1 MSNGQIIYARYD
13 FFSFVILYHIMVTNF
28 FYHINTYLFNIQTD
42 NKSHGPETHEM
53 ASLWHSKKTQ
63 PSHL

>member
-13 FFSFVILYHIMVTNF
+13 IFSFVILYHIMVTSF
-28 FYHINTYLFNIQTD
+28 FYCIKTYLFNIQTD

-53 ASLWHSKKTQ
+53 ASLRHSKKTQ
-63 PSHL
+63 PFHL